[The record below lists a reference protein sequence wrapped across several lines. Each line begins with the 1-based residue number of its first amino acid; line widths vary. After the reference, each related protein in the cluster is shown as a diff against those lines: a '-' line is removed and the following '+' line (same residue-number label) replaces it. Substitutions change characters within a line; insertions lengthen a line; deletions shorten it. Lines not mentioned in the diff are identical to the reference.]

1 MGNGSN
7 SSHSA
12 FQGSGG
18 IVMDDNEKEAVMETL
33 QLAKMAIVAMLLA
46 AGYLQ
51 REILIGM
58 L

>member
-1 MGNGSN
+1 
-7 SSHSA
+7 
-12 FQGSGG
+12 
-18 IVMDDNEKEAVMETL
+18 MDDNEKEAVMETL

-58 L
+58 I

>member
-1 MGNGSN
+1 
-7 SSHSA
+7 
-12 FQGSGG
+12 
-18 IVMDDNEKEAVMETL
+18 MDDNEKEAVLETI
-33 QLAKMAIVAMLLA
+33 QLAKISIAAMLLA